1 MALACCQEQT
11 RNQSSTGQASPPLP
25 EIKKVPRMRVVPA
38 LTVCLTVGR
47 IVHFS
52 SLENTSKNYN
62 TSLTI
67 Q

>member
-25 EIKKVPRMRVVPA
+25 EIKQVPRMRVVPA

-52 SLENTSKNYN
+52 SLEN
-62 TSLTI
+62 
-67 Q
+67 